1 MIKGIGPIYARKLV
15 KAFRD
20 QVFDIIAQQP
30 RCLQE
35 LSYLAL
41 VRSLN
46 IGKWSTSVGRFH
58 RMRGPCS
65 RHSAIGD
72 RLLSPR
78 RHSSSFNQLNTIN
91 IGRRRRPLG

>member
-41 VRSLN
+41 VRTLN
-46 IGKWSTSVGRFH
+46 IGKWSTSVGRSTGCADLA
-58 RMRGPCS
+58 R
-65 RHSAIGD
+65 AI
-72 RLLSPR
+72 RLSEIGYSVRDATRL
-78 RHSSSFNQLNTIN
+78 SFNPLNTIN